1 MIQIEAETLQQLLT
15 VQRQLTG
22 PCAGLRIQL
31 SGDSRQGGQVS
42 LEWSREQ
49 RTEDYAVNY
58 QGLVLLAAI
67 AHWPYLQSAT
77 LRAGEQDE
85 QRGIWVEL
93 QATACHC
100 DNQVCASPQTM
111 RCE

>member
-49 RTEDYAVNY
+49 RTEDYAVACRHCT
-58 QGLVLLAAI
+58 LALFTECDA
-67 AHWPYLQSAT
+67 
-77 LRAGEQDE
+77 AGG
-85 QRGIWVEL
+85 RTGR
-93 QATACHC
+93 TTG
-100 DNQVCASPQTM
+100 NM
-111 RCE
+111 G